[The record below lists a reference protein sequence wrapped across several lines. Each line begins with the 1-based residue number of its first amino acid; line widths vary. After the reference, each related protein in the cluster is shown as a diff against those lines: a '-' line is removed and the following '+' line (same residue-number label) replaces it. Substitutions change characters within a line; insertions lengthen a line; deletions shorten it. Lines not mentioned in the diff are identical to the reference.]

1 MHGLEHR
8 VLGSGHFLVRMER
21 LGAPPQRETF
31 NPTINSDEM
40 NKLTLEPE
48 KHVYTVGKR
57 VVPGVTSILQDNF
70 GVKPYW
76 SEWHAQKGTA
86 VHQAIALLVKDE
98 LDWESVD
105 HRITGRIK
113 AFQRFIQETGYEV
126 LWSEESLFSKRYQF
140 AGTLDLVVFDGAA
153 DHILIDIKPPSAEP
167 IVDLQLA
174 GYSLLFDERGTQKT
188 KRAACVCLKDNGYYS
203 MKWVDNLVLSKR
215 VFLACLTVSNW
226 QKENC

>member
-1 MHGLEHR
+1 
-8 VLGSGHFLVRMER
+8 
-21 LGAPPQRETF
+21 
-31 NPTINSDEM
+31 M

-48 KHVYTVGKR
+48 QHIYTVEKR

-86 VHQAIALLVKDE
+86 VHQAIALLVKGE

-105 HRITGRIK
+105 DRIKGRIE
-113 AFQRFIQETGYEV
+113 AFERFLRETGYEV
-126 LWSEESLFSKRYQF
+126 LESEVSLFSSRYQF
-140 AGTLDLVVFDGAA
+140 AGTLDLVVTDGAVNP
-153 DHILIDIKPPSAEP
+153 ILVDIKPPSAEP

-174 GYSLLFDERGTQKT
+174 AYSLLLEEEGTHKI

-203 MKWVDNLVLSKR
+203 MKWVDNLALSQR

-226 QKENC
+226 QKEKL